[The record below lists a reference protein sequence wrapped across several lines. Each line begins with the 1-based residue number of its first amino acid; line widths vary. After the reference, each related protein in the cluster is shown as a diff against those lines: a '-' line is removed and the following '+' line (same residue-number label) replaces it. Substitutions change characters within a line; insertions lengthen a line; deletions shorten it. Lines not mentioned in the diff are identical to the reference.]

1 MGKTITTYLIDGDP
15 KGTQYVSISNKICQ
29 MYIIPRSNLAILN
42 ERSTGK
48 SWDKYYV
55 DLPHDEDLDR
65 WTEELITKNPDI
77 TTQELADLSQRSS
90 KIIKRHIL
98 KPPHIQHK
106 GSEIQS
112 HPSKHI

>member
-15 KGTQYVSISNKICQ
+15 KGTQYVFISNKICQ
-29 MYIIPRSNLAILN
+29 
-42 ERSTGK
+42 
-48 SWDKYYV
+48 YYV